1 MNLDRRLLR
10 LAATAQRDLGLTIA
24 LNAAVGIT
32 LVLAAALL
40 SRIVAAAFLAGA
52 GLPELAPLLALLVG
66 VGAGRAALAWA
77 AEVSAH
83 RVAAHVKATL
93 REQLTTRLLAV
104 GPVALRGERTGE
116 LVNTVGEGVEALEA
130 YVGQYLPQLALTA
143 LVPATLL
150 LFIFPRDWLSGLVL
164 LVTAPL
170 LPLFMQ
176 LIGQAAEARTQR
188 QWITLSRMSA
198 HFLETLQGLTT
209 LKLLG
214 RSREALHEIA
224 GVSDAFR
231 RATVS
236 VLRIAFLSALT
247 LELIATLSTAVIAVE
262 IGLRLLYGRMTFEP
276 AFFVL
281 LLAPE
286 FYRQFRTLGVRFHA
300 GMSGVAAA
308 QRIFAVLEPSAADK
322 NGAALRPL
330 SVSAAQG
337 GGTVGYPASG
347 GTWEQVAFEGVTCT
361 YPGAERPALREL
373 SFTLRR
379 GQRIALV
386 GPSGAGKST
395 VAALLLRFVEP
406 EAGVITVDGRPLT
419 TFPPAVWRQQ
429 IAWVP
434 QQPHLFNTTVA
445 ENIRLGRPDA
455 DDAAVERA
463 ARLAGLHET
472 LQALPQGYATPL
484 GERGARLSGGEAQ
497 RLALA
502 RALLREAPLLIL
514 DEPTAHLDPVQAA
527 ELEAT
532 LLALPGRPAIL
543 WIAHRLTTVVRAD
556 LLLGLENG
564 QLVEQGDP
572 VTLRRAG
579 GLYARLLEGQA

>member
-1 MNLDRRLLR
+1 MNLDRRLVR
-10 LAATAQRDLGLTIA
+10 LAATARRDLGLTVA
-24 LNAAVGIT
+24 LNAASGIT
-32 LVLAAALL
+32 IVAAAALL

-52 GLPELAPLLALLVG
+52 GLPELAPLLALLIG
-66 VGAGRAALAWA
+66 LGAVRAAFAWA

-93 REQLTTRLLAV
+93 REQLSAQLLAS

-116 LVNTVGEGVEALEA
+116 LVNTLTEGVEALEA
-130 YVGQYLPQLALTA
+130 YCAQYLPQLALTA

-188 QWITLSRMSA
+188 QWVTLSRMSA

-214 RSREALHEIA
+214 RSREALREIA
-224 GVSDAFR
+224 RVSDAFR

-236 VLRIAFLSALT
+236 VLRVAFLSALA
-247 LELIATLSTAVIAVE
+247 LELIATLSTAVVAVE
-262 IGLRLLYGRMTFEP
+262 IGLRLLYGRLTFEP

-308 QRIFAVLEPSAADK
+308 RRIFAVLAPAAGE
-322 NGAALRPL
+322 NAGTWPRL
-330 SVSAAQG
+330 SVAASQG
-337 GGTVGYPASG
+337 NAPADQPALTG
-347 GTWEQVAFEGVTCT
+347 AWEQLAFEGVTCS
-361 YPGAERPALREL
+361 YPGAERPALRDL
-373 SFTLRR
+373 TFTLRR

-395 VAALLLRFVEP
+395 VAALLLRFLEP
-406 EAGVITVDGRPLT
+406 AAGAITVEGQPLAA
-419 TFPPAVWRQQ
+419 FPAELWRRQ

-434 QQPHLFNTTVA
+434 QRPHLFNATVA
-445 ENIRLGRPDA
+445 ENIRLGRPEA

-472 LQALPQGYATPL
+472 LRALPQGYATPL
-484 GERGARLSGGEAQ
+484 GEQGARLSGGEAQ

-514 DEPTAHLDPVQAA
+514 DEPTAHVDPVQAA

-532 LLALPGRPAIL
+532 LLALSGRPAIL
-543 WIAHRLTTVVRAD
+543 WIAHRLATTVRAD
-556 LLLGLENG
+556 LILVLENG
-564 QLVEQGDP
+564 RLVEQGDQA
-572 VTLRRAG
+572 TLRRAG

>member
-1 MNLDRRLLR
+1 MNLDRRLVR
-10 LAATAQRDLGLTIA
+10 LAATARRDLGLTVA
-24 LNAAVGIT
+24 LNAASGIT
-32 LVLAAALL
+32 IVAAAALL

-52 GLPELAPLLALLVG
+52 GLPELAPLLALLIG
-66 VGAGRAALAWA
+66 LGAVRAALAWA

-93 REQLTTRLLAV
+93 REQLSAQLLAG
-104 GPVALRGERTGE
+104 GPVAQRGERTGE
-116 LVNTVGEGVEALEA
+116 LVNTLTEGVEALEA
-130 YVGQYLPQLALTA
+130 YCAQYLPQLALTA

-188 QWITLSRMSA
+188 QWVTLSRMSA
-198 HFLETLQGLTT
+198 YFLETLQGLTT

-214 RSREALHEIA
+214 RSREALREIA
-224 GVSDAFR
+224 RVSDAFR

-236 VLRIAFLSALT
+236 VLRVAFLSALA
-247 LELIATLSTAVIAVE
+247 LELIATLSTAVVAVE
-262 IGLRLLYGRMTFEP
+262 IGLRLLYGRLTFEP

-300 GMSGVAAA
+300 GMAGVAAA
-308 QRIFAVLEPSAADK
+308 RRIFAVLAPAAGE
-322 NGAALRPL
+322 NAGAWPRL
-330 SVSAAQG
+330 SVAAVQG
-337 GGTVGYPASG
+337 DAPAG
-347 GTWEQVAFEGVTCT
+347 HPALTGAWEQLAFEGVTCT
-361 YPGAERPALREL
+361 YPGAERPALRDL

-395 VAALLLRFVEP
+395 VAALLLRFLEP
-406 EAGVITVDGRPLT
+406 AAGAITVEGQPLAA
-419 TFPPAVWRQQ
+419 FPAEMWRRQ

-434 QQPHLFNTTVA
+434 QQPHLFNATVA
-445 ENIRLGRPDA
+445 ENIRLGRPEADA
-455 DDAAVERA
+455 AAVERA

-472 LQALPQGYATPL
+472 LRALPQGYATPL
-484 GERGARLSGGEAQ
+484 GEQGARLSGGEVQ

-514 DEPTAHLDPVQAA
+514 DEPTAHVDPVQAA

-532 LLALPGRPAIL
+532 LLTLPGRPAIL
-543 WIAHRLTTVVRAD
+543 WIAHRLATTVRAD
-556 LLLGLENG
+556 LILVLENG
-564 QLVEQGDP
+564 RLVERGDQA
-572 VTLRRAG
+572 TLSRAG